1 MIISTYCEPLAAIIR
16 VKLILGGNLM
26 SPEGQ
31 VQTIE
36 NERVIEVLLSK
47 HAESVLM
54 MDVSANLT
62 VADSFVLATG
72 NSDVH
77 MKTLEE
83 NVTKVL
89 DEEGVDYKTEGQGSK
104 RWILIDAG
112 PVVIHIFSKSG
123 REFYRLE
130 SIWGDAPRKE
140 FSEEE

>member
-1 MIISTYCEPLAAIIR
+1 M
-16 VKLILGGNLM
+16 N
-26 SPEGQ
+26 PEGL

-36 NERVIEVLLSK
+36 NERVIEILLSK
-47 HAESVLM
+47 HAESVVM

-89 DEEGVDYKTEGQGSK
+89 DEESIDYKTEGQGSK

-112 PVVIHIFSKSG
+112 PVVIHIFSKRG

-130 SIWGDAPRKE
+130 SIWGDASRKE